1 MVDGR
6 SPGAATPPAARV
18 FALPALPGRMAA
30 LLDTIVKKGATDLL
44 LSAGSAPIVRLSGYL
59 EPVADEALLSGE
71 ETYDI
76 AVRLMGAEHVP
87 QFDAHQDFDF
97 SFEVAGL
104 ARFRCSVYVQRA
116 TVSLALRALPVTIP
130 SLEHLGLPPA
140 VGELAL
146 APRGLVIVTGPTGSG
161 KSTTMAAM
169 IDLVNETTSKHIVT
183 IEDPI
188 EFLHG
193 SKRGLV
199 EQREVGSDTPSFQ
212 RALRGVFRQNPDVI
226 LVGEMR
232 DAETIKTVLTLAET
246 GHLTLAT
253 LHTNSCAN
261 TLHRIID
268 AFPSDEQLQIR
279 AQLGLSLEGV
289 VTQTLVPRR
298 DGGLALATEIMVGT
312 PAIKNLIREGKAHQ
326 VNAVIQAGQQFG
338 MRTMNQSL
346 AELVSRRLV
355 TVEEALARSSDP
367 RDLRALLG
375 R

>member
-1 MVDGR
+1 MG
-6 SPGAATPPAARV
+6 G
-18 FALPALPGRMAA
+18 
-30 LLDTIVKKGATDLL
+30 LLETTVKKGATDLL
-44 LSAGSAPIVRLSGYL
+44 LSVGSGPMIRLSGYL
-59 EPVADEALLSGE
+59 EAVEDEPLLSGE
-71 ETYDI
+71 ETYEI
-76 AVRLMGAEHVP
+76 AVRLMGPEHVP

-97 SFEVAGL
+97 SFEVSAL
-104 ARFRCSVYVQRA
+104 ARFRCSVYVQRS
-116 TVSLALRALPVTIP
+116 TVALALRALPVTIP
-130 SLEHLGLPPA
+130 SLDFLGLPSA
-140 VGELAL
+140 VGELAM

-169 IDLVNETTSKHIVT
+169 IDLINESSSKHIVT

-188 EFLHG
+188 EFIHV

-199 EQREVGSDTPSFQ
+199 EQREVGSDTPSFN
-212 RALRGVFRQNPDVI
+212 RALRSIFRQNPDVI

-268 AFPSDEQLQIR
+268 AFPFDEQLQIR

-298 DGGLALATEIMVGT
+298 GGGLALAAEIMVGT
-312 PAIKNLIREGKAHQ
+312 PAIKNLVREGKAHQ

-346 AELVSRRLV
+346 AELVTKRLV

-367 RDLRALLG
+367 KDLRALL
-375 R
+375 RR